1 VVRCIVRDLDA
12 TADSITTSYA
22 RVARVERRV
31 INALAFRTFKRF
43 ASEPVVSPTALTLGT
58 VGTVV
63 TGLSADA
70 SARQYASLEAILS
83 SLLLGF
89 GREIVGI
96 EEFIDYSLI
105 LADAVANHTSVIAIC
120 IDAHLDVDNVSSLVG
135 HKRCAPTWTRLIIV
149 DAYAS
154 VISAWSAATDF
165 GSVDIGPSC
174 HWLEDGTFWACIGTR
189 L

>member
-1 VVRCIVRDLDA
+1 VVRCIVRDLYT

-22 RVARVERRV
+22 RVARVEWRV
-31 INALAFRTFKRF
+31 INALTFCTFKRF

-58 VGTVV
+58 VGAVI

-70 SARQYASLEAILS
+70 STRQYASLEAVLS

-89 GREIVGI
+89 GRKIVGI
-96 EEFIDYSLI
+96 EEFVDYRLV
-105 LADAVANHTSVIAIC
+105 LADAVANHTSVIAVC
-120 IDAHLDVDNVSSLVG
+120 IDAHLDVNNISRLVS
-135 HKRCAPTWTRLIIV
+135 HKRCAPTWTRLIVV
-149 DAYAS
+149 DAYAG
-154 VISAWSAATDF
+154 VISARSAATDF

-174 HWLEDGTFWACIGTR
+174 HWLEDGTFRACIGTR

>member
-1 VVRCIVRDLDA
+1 VVRCIVRDLYA

-58 VGTVV
+58 VGTEV
-63 TGLSADA
+63 TGLPADA
-70 SARQYASLEAILS
+70 STRQYASLEAILS

-89 GREIVGI
+89 GWKIVGI

-105 LADAVANHTSVIAIC
+105 LADAVANHASVIAIC
-120 IDAHLDVDNVSSLVG
+120 IDAHLDVDNVPSIVS
-135 HKRCAPTWTRLIIV
+135 HKRCAPTWTGLIIV

-154 VISAWSAATDF
+154 VISARSAATDF

-174 HWLEDGTFWACIGTR
+174 HWLEDGTFRACIGTG

>member
-1 VVRCIVRDLDA
+1 VVRCIVRDLYA

-58 VGTVV
+58 VGTEV
-63 TGLSADA
+63 TGLPADA
-70 SARQYASLEAILS
+70 STRQYASLEAIFS

-89 GREIVGI
+89 GWKIVGI
-96 EEFIDYSLI
+96 EKLVDYSLI
-105 LADAVANHTSVIAIC
+105 LADAVANHASVIAIC
-120 IDAHLDVDNVSSLVG
+120 INAHLDVDNVPSLVG
-135 HKRCAPTWTRLIIV
+135 HKRCAPTWTRLIVV

-154 VISAWSAATDF
+154 VISARSAATDF
-165 GSVDIGPSC
+165 GSVDIGPSR
-174 HWLEDGTFWACIGTR
+174 HWLEDGTFRACIGTR